1 MSHNHE
7 RNFLDKMSS
16 LVCVILALSLIGPL
30 LFAGGDEITVAAVG
44 DCVISRKVSTE
55 KDRPFLELVALL
67 RRADCTYANCETTL
81 YNPVD
86 GLPAWKLL
94 PAPHHSCLPWGAD
107 ELEWAGID
115 IVSLANDHIMD
126 FSYEGLSATQKNLE
140 RVGIAYA
147 GAGRDLDHA
156 AAPAYSDA
164 AGGTVS
170 LVSCTSFFEID
181 AQASQ
186 VHPHM
191 AGRPGI
197 NPLNLD
203 FFVQVEPALFAKL
216 NDIKHDI
223 LKAAGIPVEKRD
235 PRYVDSVGWGEELGF
250 VKGDSTGF
258 LLSAKEKAKDPE
270 RIYAAIAAAAN
281 NSRIVL
287 FALHEPRG
295 GAANRRPTTFQEE
308 FARKCIDAGADM
320 FLGTGAH
327 VPWPLEIYK
336 GKPIFHGL
344 GNFFFHEIRLVTAEA
359 YEKMN
364 LPAHTLDPMKF
375 AAGFDTFLKDERIWE
390 SVVPL
395 VTFDG
400 DDNIKEIKLY
410 PIVLGK
416 DAPLERRGTP
426 RLAAGE
432 KAAEILARFK
442 EICNAYGTKI
452 VVEKGVGRV
461 VLVPF
466 PGKKNI

>member
-7 RNFLDKMSS
+7 RNLSNKMSS
-16 LVCVILALSLIGPL
+16 LACFILALALIWSAL
-30 LFAGGDEITVAAVG
+30 CAGEQDITVAAVG
-44 DCVISRKVSTE
+44 DCVISRKVSAE
-55 KDRPFLELVALL
+55 KDPAFLELVALL
-67 RRADCTYANCETTL
+67 RRADCAYGNCETTF
-81 YNPVD
+81 YNPAD

-107 ELEWAGID
+107 ELEWTGLD

-126 FSYEGLSATQKNLE
+126 FSYEGLSATLHNLE

-156 AAPAYSDA
+156 AAAGYSDT

-181 AQASQ
+181 ARASQ
-186 VHPHM
+186 VHAHM
-191 AGRPGI
+191 AGRPGL
-197 NPLNLD
+197 NPLNVE
-203 FFVQVEPALFAKL
+203 FFVQVEPDLFARL

-223 LKAAGIPVEKRD
+223 LTKAGIPVEKRD
-235 PRYVDSVGWGEELGF
+235 ARYVDSVGWGEELGF

-258 LLSAKEKAKDPE
+258 LLSANEKTKDPE

-281 NSRIVL
+281 NSRLVL

-295 GAANRRPTTFQEE
+295 SAANRRPTTFQED
-308 FARKCIDAGADM
+308 FAKKCIDAGADM
-320 FLGTGAH
+320 FLGTGSH
-327 VPWPLEIYK
+327 VLWPLEIYK

-344 GNFFFHEIRLVTAEA
+344 GNFFFHEIRLITAEA

-375 AAGFDTFLKDERIWE
+375 AAGFDKFLEDERIWE

-395 VTFDG
+395 VCFDG
-400 DDNIKEIKLY
+400 ENNIKEIKLY
-410 PIVLGK
+410 PIMLGK
-416 DAPLERRGTP
+416 DVPLDRRGTP

-432 KAAEILARFK
+432 KAAAILERFRELCK
-442 EICNAYGTKI
+442 AYGTK
-452 VVEKGVGRV
+452 VVIERGVGRV
-461 VLVPF
+461 IV
-466 PGKKNI
+466 GGEK